1 MPPVLLVNCNCQ
13 LPIKV
18 ELVIVVAVPNN
29 ALLMVPEDLRCGSP
43 ASKRIR
49 VLSWVS
55 SDKAFKGD
63 IEAWGRDM
71 DPSRGGLGLLDGRGG
86 GAVPGAPSLPGEFE
100 DVFQSNCGMWSVT
113 DGRLVSLSCWP
124 FKSMGVGDVWRLYE
138 LIARVVE
145 KDGTPEDVFE

>member
-1 MPPVLLVNCNCQ
+1 MVGRQPWEGVEAWEVLNGLERCLTVD
-13 LPIKV
+13 
-18 ELVIVVAVPNN
+18 

-49 VLSWVS
+49 ALSWVS
-55 SDKAFKGD
+55 SDEAFKGD
-63 IEAWGRDM
+63 SEAWGSDM

-86 GAVPGAPSLPGEFE
+86 GAVPGAPSLLGGFE
-100 DVFQSNCGMWSVT
+100 DIFKFNCGMWSIT

>member
-1 MPPVLLVNCNCQ
+1 
-13 LPIKV
+13 
-18 ELVIVVAVPNN
+18 
-29 ALLMVPEDLRCGSP
+29 
-43 ASKRIR
+43 
-49 VLSWVS
+49 
-55 SDKAFKGD
+55 
-63 IEAWGRDM
+63 M

-86 GAVPGAPSLPGEFE
+86 GAVPGAPSLLGGFE
-100 DVFQSNCGMWSVT
+100 DIFKFNCGMWSIT